1 MVYGICKLWLLGII
15 YAAQLMQ
22 IPDEIKEEFVKGHFV
37 VKGSKQNFCHID
49 PDQAQE

>member
-1 MVYGICKLWLLGII
+1 MVGCWGVI